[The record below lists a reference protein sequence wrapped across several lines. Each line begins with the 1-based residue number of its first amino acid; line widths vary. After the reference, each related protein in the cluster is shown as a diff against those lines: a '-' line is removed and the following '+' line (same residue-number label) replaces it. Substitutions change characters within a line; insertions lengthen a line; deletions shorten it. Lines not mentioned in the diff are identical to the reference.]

1 MANETSYFKIKK
13 YKIYLAIKRT
23 GLFEVCNS
31 VYKNDQI
38 GFRLVK
44 HVQLDTRQCY
54 RVSCVARVS
63 ASFFNKNRVFWLI
76 VLKLFYAFQLQ
87 IVLTLFFSF
96 CSFKVRLL

>member
-1 MANETSYFKIKK
+1 MANETSYIKIKK

-44 HVQLDTRQCY
+44 HVQLETRQTRQCY
-54 RVSCVARVS
+54 RISCVATVS
-63 ASFFNKNRVFWLI
+63 ASFFLI
-76 VLKLFYAFQLQ
+76 RTEYFGSLFLSFFTVLIFKLFLHYSSVSVVLK
-87 IVLTLFFSF
+87 
-96 CSFKVRLL
+96 